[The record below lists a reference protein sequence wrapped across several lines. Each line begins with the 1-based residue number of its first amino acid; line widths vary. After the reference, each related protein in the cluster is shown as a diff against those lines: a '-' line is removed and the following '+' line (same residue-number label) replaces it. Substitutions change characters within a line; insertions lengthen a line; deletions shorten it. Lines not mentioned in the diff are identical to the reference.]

1 MSFVPS
7 TYLDL
12 PIGGGCQCGAVRY
25 EISAAPHD
33 ASYCHCRMCQRATG
47 GPFAVFA
54 TVKRESFRFT
64 EGEPSYFESSSVAR
78 RGFCSKCGTPLTF
91 EYKGS
96 GSISFTLGSFDE
108 PDALPPA
115 SHIGC
120 ESQVSWLH
128 IADDLPK
135 DTTPFGAGTP
145 TEGMTNH
152 QSRSNR
158 VGHL

>member
-12 PIGGGCQCGAVRY
+12 PLGGGCQCGAVRY
-25 EISAAPHD
+25 EISAAPID
-33 ASYCHCRMCQRATG
+33 AGYCHCRMCQRATG
-47 GPFAVFA
+47 SPFLAYA
-54 TVKRESFRFT
+54 TAKRDTFRYT
-64 EGEPSYFESSSVAR
+64 VGEPSYFASSSAAR

-91 EYKGS
+91 EYLGS
-96 GSISFTLGSFDE
+96 AAISFTICSFDE

-152 QSRSNR
+152 QFRPDR

>member
-1 MSFVPS
+1 MSYVPS

-25 EISAAPHD
+25 EITAAPFD

-47 GPFAVFA
+47 GPFGVYAV
-54 TVKRESFRFT
+54 VKREHFRFT
-64 EGEPSYFESSSVAR
+64 QGEPAYFASSSVAK

-91 EYKGS
+91 EYTKLG
-96 GSISFTLGSFDE
+96 GVAFTIGSFDE

-115 SHIGC
+115 SHVGC

-135 DTTPFGAGTP
+135 DTTPFGPGTP
-145 TEGMTNH
+145 TEGMDTY
-152 QSRSNR
+152 QSKSSRI
-158 VGHL
+158 GHL